1 MKRFYKEAG
10 TAAAEGGWQ
19 VTLDGRKV
27 KTQGGRQQIVPS
39 AALAAALAAEWA
51 AQGEEIDPATFVLRD
66 LADYALDVVEA
77 DRAAVIA
84 TLLRYGETDT
94 LCYRAEPDEPL
105 HSRQIAMWEPLLTAV
120 EARWDIHF
128 ERISGIIHRPQ
139 PSETMKR
146 LENVL
151 AAHDAFTLAA
161 LNTLASLS
169 ASLSVALAAIEP
181 GANITALWDASEL
194 EADWQ
199 VEQWGEDHEATARRE
214 RRLAAFTAAALFAEL
229 ALISPPSSR
238 D

>member
-10 TAAAEGGWQ
+10 TATAEGGWQ

-105 HSRQIAMWEPLLTAV
+105 HTRQIAVWEPLLKAA
-120 EARWDIHF
+120 EARWDVHF

-139 PSETMKR
+139 PAETLKR
-146 LENVL
+146 LESVL
-151 AAHDAFTLAA
+151 TAHDAFTLAA
-161 LNTLASLS
+161 LNSLASLS
-169 ASLSVALAAIEP
+169 ASLNIALAAIEP
-181 GANITALWDASEL
+181 GADIAALWDAAEL

-199 VEQWGEDHEATARRE
+199 VEQWGEDHEATTRRE
-214 RRLAAFTAAALFAEL
+214 RRLAAFTAAARFAEL
-229 ALISPPSSR
+229 ARI
-238 D
+238 

>member
-10 TAAAEGGWQ
+10 TAAVEGGWQ

-51 AQGEEIDPATFVLRD
+51 AQGEEIDPATFGLRD
-66 LADYALDVVEA
+66 LADYALDVVAA

-84 TLLRYGETDT
+84 TLLRYAETDT

-105 HSRQIAMWEPLLTAV
+105 HARQIAIWEPLLAAAET
-120 EARWDIHF
+120 RWDIHF
-128 ERISGIIHRPQ
+128 ERVSGIIHKPQ
-139 PSETMKR
+139 PAETLKR
-146 LENVL
+146 LESVL
-151 AAHDAFTLAA
+151 TAHDAFALTA

-181 GANITALWDASEL
+181 GADIAALWDASEL

-199 VEQWGEDHEATARRE
+199 VEQWGEDHEATMRRE
-214 RRLAAFTAAALFAEL
+214 RRLTAFTAAARFVEL
-229 ALISPPSSR
+229 AHSSPPSSR
-238 D
+238 A